1 MWVYEEEQGMVKR
14 EATYV
19 PGLYKIFDEILVNA
33 ADNKQRDPT
42 MDTIKVDIK
51 PEEGLISIMNNG
63 KGIPVEMHKEE
74 KMYVPTMIFGH
85 LLTGSNFNDDE
96 ARVTGG
102 RNGFGAKL
110 CNVFSSKF
118 TVETADKNVKK
129 HFKQT
134 WGANM
139 TKANDPKVK
148 DFVGEDFTK
157 VTFQPDLAKF
167 GMTTLDADTVAI
179 LSRRAFDVAA
189 SSKGVKV
196 FLNGK
201 RLPVKNF
208 KEYVEVSW
216 NVIGFYAVLP
226 FICTYLHPC
235 PPAVHEGQDGRV
247 RKRAEGCLRP
257 VRREVGG
264 RHRRVQRGLPADQL
278 RQQHRHPEGR
288 QARGP
293 RVRHGGEDPSGEH
306 QQEGQ
311 NRHED
316 LAEADKGPHVDLR
329 GLPHREPDL
338 RLAVQG
344 DDDTG
349 GQELRL

>member
-33 ADNKQRDPT
+33 ADNKQRDPR

-216 NVIGFYAVLP
+216 NVIGFYAVFP

-247 RKRAEGCLRP
+247 R
-257 VRREVGG
+257 
-264 RHRRVQRGLPADQL
+264 
-278 RQQHRHPEGR
+278 
-288 QARGP
+288 
-293 RVRHGGEDPSGEH
+293 
-306 QQEGQ
+306 
-311 NRHED
+311 
-316 LAEADKGPHVDLR
+316 
-329 GLPHREPDL
+329 
-338 RLAVQG
+338 
-344 DDDTG
+344 
-349 GQELRL
+349 